1 MADRTNSLIRAETA
15 YGVPIAGKAPFDRP
29 RDALRWAEKNRG
41 TFPGLRVVRYSDA
54 GKRTIWK
61 DPGEDEHGG

>member
-1 MADRTNSLIRAETA
+1 MADRTNSLIRAETV
-15 YGVPIAGKAPFDRP
+15 YGAPIPKAPFSDRTS
-29 RDALRWAEKNRG
+29 ALKWAQENRG
-41 TFPGLRVVRYSDA
+41 TFPGLRMVRYSDA